1 MGDQDPGLE
10 EDFHKAMLSL
20 YEVWRDRCGYRAIR
34 FLQSVR
40 RNRGL
45 LAAKSLLSKSGVSKG
60 FMALKACGALR
71 TTMEAM
77 IVENPK
83 WHPLF
88 SPEELAVA
96 RRRLT
101 EHGYQPR
108 VTDE

>member
-1 MGDQDPGLE
+1 MGDQDQGLE
-10 EDFHKAMLSL
+10 KDFPRAMFSL
-20 YEVWRDRCGYRAIR
+20 YEVWRDRCAYRATR

-40 RNRGL
+40 RNGGVW
-45 LAAKSLLSKSGVSKG
+45 AAKLLLGSPGVSQG
-60 FMALKACGALR
+60 FMALKQCGALH

-88 SPEELAVA
+88 LAEELAVA
-96 RRRLT
+96 HRRLT

-108 VTDE
+108 VNE